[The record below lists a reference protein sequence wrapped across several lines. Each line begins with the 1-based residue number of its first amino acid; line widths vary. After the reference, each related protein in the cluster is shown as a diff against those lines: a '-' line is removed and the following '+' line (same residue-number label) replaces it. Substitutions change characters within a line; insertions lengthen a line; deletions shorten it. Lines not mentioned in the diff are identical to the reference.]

1 MKNLIDN
8 HFIGLMIVL
17 WILYIIPILIASYR
31 KCKHINGIALVNIL
45 LGTTILGWI
54 GALVWAVSDSK
65 DQMMLKKHRLWIYL
79 SFAVLALGL
88 TSSIYIYQNMYNKP
102 HDDIEKA
109 SPAYSVSTE
118 EIWSKYN
125 TDRETADSLY
135 NNQVIEVTGNL
146 SRIDKNDTLVSA
158 IFVMAAD
165 SMFGDKT
172 IACQMYKKHNEEAGT
187 LVVGAKVKIKGVC
200 IGYDDTDIKFNKCSI
215 VK

>member
-1 MKNLIDN
+1 MKKLLK
-8 HFIGLMIVL
+8 IGL
-17 WILYIIPILIASYR
+17 ILVAI
-31 KCKHINGIALVNIL
+31 GLV
-45 LGTTILGWI
+45 
-54 GALVWAVSDSK
+54 AAVLVWKFYV
-65 DQMMLKKHRLWIYL
+65 
-79 SFAVLALGL
+79 
-88 TSSIYIYQNMYNKP
+88 NKP
-102 HDDIEKA
+102 FDNIEKA

-125 TDRETADSLY
+125 TDRKTADSLF

-146 SRIDKNDTLVSA
+146 SRVDKNDSLVSA

-172 IACQMYKKHNEEAGT
+172 IACQMYKKNNEEAVA
-187 LVVGAKVKIKGVC
+187 LVVGTKVKIKGFC

>member
-1 MKNLIDN
+1 MKKLLK
-8 HFIGLMIVL
+8 IGLI
-17 WILYIIPILIASYR
+17 ILAI
-31 KCKHINGIALVNIL
+31 GLVAA
-45 LGTTILGWI
+45 
-54 GALVWAVSDSK
+54 ALVWK
-65 DQMMLKKHRLWIYL
+65 
-79 SFAVLALGL
+79 F
-88 TSSIYIYQNMYNKP
+88 YINKP

-109 SPAYSVSTE
+109 APSYSISTE

-125 TDRETADSLY
+125 TDRKISDSLY

-146 SRIDKNDTLVSA
+146 SRIDKNDSLVSV

-172 IACQMYKKHNEEAGT
+172 IACQMYRKHNDEAGA
-187 LVVGAKVKIKGVC
+187 LPIGAKVKIKGVC